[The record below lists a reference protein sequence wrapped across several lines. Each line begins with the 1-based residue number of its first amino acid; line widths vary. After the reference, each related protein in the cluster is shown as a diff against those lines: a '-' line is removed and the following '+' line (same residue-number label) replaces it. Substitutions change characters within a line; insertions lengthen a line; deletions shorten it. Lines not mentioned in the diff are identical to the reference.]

1 MGMHDMFDRY
11 AHHHHHRLADH
22 EAWMRDCA
30 GRSGRAG
37 RFGDDDGESRGGRGG
52 WGGRHGGRFG
62 GRMFGH
68 GDLRLVLLA
77 LISEQPR
84 HGYELIRVIEEMFDG
99 AYAPS
104 PGVVYPTLTL
114 LEDMGHAS
122 VAVGEGGKKQYTI
135 TDEGRAWLEEN
146 RDAVDAVMARMQAAA
161 KMASRM
167 AAPMAIREAM
177 HTLRHALSAHPGPW
191 SPAEAKR
198 VLGIIKRAADEIVGG
213 GTPR

>member
-1 MGMHDMFDRY
+1 MRMHDMFDHH
-11 AHHHHHRLADH
+11 HHHHHRFADSD
-22 EAWMRDCA
+22 ASIRDCA
-30 GRSGRAG
+30 GRGS
-37 RFGDDDGESRGGRGG
+37 RFGNDDGEGRGGRGS

-68 GDLRLVLLA
+68 GDLKLVLLA

-104 PGVVYPTLTL
+104 PGAVYPTLTL

-135 TDEGRAWLEEN
+135 TDEGRAYLEEN
-146 RDAVDAVMARMQAAA
+146 REAVDAVMARMQAAA

-167 AAPMAIREAM
+167 AAPMALREAM

-213 GTPR
+213 GTQR

>member
-1 MGMHDMFDRY
+1 
-11 AHHHHHRLADH
+11 
-22 EAWMRDCA
+22 
-30 GRSGRAG
+30 
-37 RFGDDDGESRGGRGG
+37 
-52 WGGRHGGRFG
+52 
-62 GRMFGH
+62 MFGH

-104 PGVVYPTLTL
+104 PGAVYPTLTL

-146 RDAVDAVMARMQAAA
+146 RPAVDAVMARMQAAA